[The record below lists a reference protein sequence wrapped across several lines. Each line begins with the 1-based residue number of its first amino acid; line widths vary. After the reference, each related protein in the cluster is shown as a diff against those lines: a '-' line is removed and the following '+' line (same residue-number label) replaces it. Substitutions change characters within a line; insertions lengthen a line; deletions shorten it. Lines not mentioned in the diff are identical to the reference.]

1 MEDDVTTMAALS
13 VVATVAASL
22 EPVRKQPREP
32 SAEQQAKRAGKLE
45 GFRKRVAA
53 ASGEDL
59 GLLRLP
65 VCKPSECRPKWH
77 KLTDDFTGLG
87 QCCRDDLPRRS
98 CCAPAK
104 GPADWSKCADVLPAN
119 DCGMR
124 GVLHRSPK
132 GSPRAGFHGVPLFFA
147 DEDVKALLHERPP
160 FGYAVPMPLTLT
172 LTPTR
177 TASLTPTLSL
187 SLILSLIATLS
198 LPLLITVTGQRAPSG
213 ARAPAQR
220 DGARGAALRQ
230 LRGGGQ
236 QQHANPNPNPK
247 PKPKPNLNPNPKPNT
262 NPNTNPNPSPKP
274 DPKQVGNSGTLLQR
288 ELGAEI
294 DAHDAVTLGRYRGDT
309 GEIWERYRGDTRRR
323 YPTPTPTP

>member
-1 MEDDVTTMAALS
+1 MAALS
-13 VVATVAASL
+13 VVVTLAASL

-104 GPADWSKCADVLPAN
+104 GPADWSKCADVLPAS

-160 FGYAVPMPLTLT
+160 FGYAVPMALTLT
-172 LTPTR
+172 IPPTQTPTL
-177 TASLTPTLSL
+177 TATLSLRPSLRLSL
-187 SLILSLIATLS
+187 SLSLTLALSLTLSPSLS
-198 LPLLITVTGQRAPSG
+198 LPLPLTVTGQRSPSG
-213 ARAPAQR
+213 ARAPAQ
-220 DGARGAALRQ
+220 LS
-230 LRGGGQ
+230 LS
-236 QQHANPNPNPK
+236 
-247 PKPKPNLNPNPKPNT
+247 L
-262 NPNTNPNPSPKP
+262 SL
-274 DPKQVGNSGTLLQR
+274 TLLG
-288 ELGAEI
+288 LGAK
-294 DAHDAVTLGRYRGDT
+294 R
-309 GEIWERYRGDTRRR
+309 
-323 YPTPTPTP
+323 